1 MENTAY
7 SHVEEALCKHGTY
20 AGNTVGV
27 SMRPLFKTHRD
38 VVVLKKTDRELK
50 KYDVVLYIG
59 KSGKYVLHR
68 IIGQKDGVYVIRGD
82 NTYIKEYVP
91 KESVLAYL
99 VSFNRKGKRHSV
111 EEFGYKLYS
120 KVWNFIYPIRFC
132 VYKPFALLRKVK
144 RKLFK

>member
-7 SHVEEALCKHGTY
+7 SHVEEELRKHGTY

-91 KESVLAYL
+91 KERVIAVM
-99 VSFNRKGKRHSV
+99 VSFNRKGKHHTT

-120 KVWNFIYPIRFC
+120 RIWNFIYPIRFIFNKFC
-132 VYKPFALLRKVK
+132 VLLRKIK